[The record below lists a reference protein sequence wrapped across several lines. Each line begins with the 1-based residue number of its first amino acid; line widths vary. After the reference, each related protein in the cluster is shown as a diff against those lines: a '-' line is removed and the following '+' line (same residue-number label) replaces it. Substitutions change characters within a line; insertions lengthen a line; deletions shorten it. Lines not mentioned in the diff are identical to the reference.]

1 MRLSYD
7 YGHLTRMQRT
17 QVILVRHGE
26 TEWNIARIR
35 QGHLDSRL
43 TEKGIA
49 QAQALAHRLAREKLT
64 ALYSSDLGRA
74 VQTAMAIADLTGH
87 EIVTD
92 VRLRERHLGIFQ
104 GLNGDEIVAKYPEER
119 RQFRTLGPDYV
130 IPGGE
135 SMRQQVSRNV
145 AYLNE
150 LAAKHHGEQVVVVT
164 HGGVVSGFFRH
175 TLEIPLEAPRRFEF
189 VNAGIN
195 VFAREE
201 EIWMLLTWG
210 DVSHLAPGAASEGDD
225 P

>member
-1 MRLSYD
+1 
-7 YGHLTRMQRT
+7 MQRT

-49 QAQALAHRLAREKLT
+49 QAQALAQRLAREKCT

-74 VQTAMAIADLTGH
+74 VQTAMAIAELTGH
-87 EIVTD
+87 EVVTD
-92 VRLRERHLGIFQ
+92 ARLRERHLGIFQ
-104 GLNGDEIVAKYPEER
+104 GLNGDEITAKYPEER
-119 RQFRTLGPDYV
+119 RQFRTMGPDYV

-135 SMRQQVSRNV
+135 SMRQQVERNV
-145 AYLNE
+145 AYLND
-150 LAAKHHGEQVVVVT
+150 LAAKHQGEQIVVVT

-189 VNAGIN
+189 VNAGLN

-201 EIWMLLTWG
+201 ETWLLLTWG
-210 DVSHLAPGAASEGDD
+210 DVSHLPPGAASEGDD

>member
-1 MRLSYD
+1 
-7 YGHLTRMQRT
+7 MQRT
-17 QVILVRHGE
+17 QLIIVRHGQ
-26 TEWNIARIR
+26 TEWNIAGIR
-35 QGHLDSRL
+35 QGHLDSCL
-43 TEKGIA
+43 TSKGLA
-49 QAQALAHRLAREKLT
+49 QAKALAQRLAQERFS

-92 VRLRERHLGIFQ
+92 ARLRERHLGIFQ
-104 GLNGDEIVAKYPEER
+104 GLNAGQISEKYPEER
-119 RQFRTLGPDYV
+119 RLLRTIGPDYV

-135 SMRQQVSRNV
+135 SMRQQVERNV
-145 AYLNE
+145 SYLND
-150 LAAKHHGEQVVVVT
+150 LASKHVGETIVVVT

-175 TLEIPLEAPRRFEF
+175 TLAIPLDAPRRFEF

-195 VFAREE
+195 VFFREDE
-201 EIWMLLTWG
+201 NWMLLTWG

>member
-1 MRLSYD
+1 
-7 YGHLTRMQRT
+7 MQRT
-17 QVILVRHGE
+17 QLIIVRHGQ
-26 TEWNIARIR
+26 TEWNIAGIR

-43 TEKGIA
+43 TERGMA
-49 QAQALAHRLAREKLT
+49 QAKALAQRLARERFA

-74 VQTAMAIADLTGH
+74 VQTAMAIGELTGH

-92 VRLRERHLGIFQ
+92 PRLRERHLGIFQ
-104 GLNGDEIVAKYPEER
+104 GLNGNEILEKYPEER
-119 RQFRTLGPDYV
+119 RLLRTMGPDYV

-135 SMRQQVSRNV
+135 SMKQQVERNV

-150 LAAKHHGEQVVVVT
+150 LAHKHVGETIVVVT

-175 TLEIPLEAPRRFEF
+175 TLAIPLDAPRRFEF
-189 VNAGIN
+189 VNAGLN
-195 VFAREE
+195 VFAYEE
-201 EIWMLLTWG
+201 EYWVLLTWG

>member
-1 MRLSYD
+1 
-7 YGHLTRMQRT
+7 MQRT
-17 QVILVRHGE
+17 RLIIVRHGE
-26 TEWNIARIR
+26 TEWNIAGIR

-43 TEKGIA
+43 TDKGVA
-49 QAQALAHRLAREKLT
+49 QAKALAERLARERFT

-74 VQTAMAIADLTGH
+74 VQTAMAVADVTGH

-92 VRLRERHLGIFQ
+92 MRLRERHLGIFQ
-104 GLNGDEIVAKYPEER
+104 GLTAGEIMEKYPEER

-135 SMRQQVSRNV
+135 SMRQQVERNV
-145 AYLNE
+145 AYLND
-150 LAAKHHGEQVVVVT
+150 LAGKHRGEQIVVVT

-175 TLEIPLEAPRRFEF
+175 TLAIPLDAPRRFEF
-189 VNAGIN
+189 VNAGLN
-195 VFAREE
+195 LFVREE
-201 EIWMLLTWG
+201 DDWILLTWG